1 MMAALNLLFK
11 ESEREWDNK
20 RLWVTEEESEWTV
33 YKK

>member
-33 YKK
+33 QKK

>member
-20 RLWVTEEESEWTV
+20 RLWVTKEESE
-33 YKK
+33 